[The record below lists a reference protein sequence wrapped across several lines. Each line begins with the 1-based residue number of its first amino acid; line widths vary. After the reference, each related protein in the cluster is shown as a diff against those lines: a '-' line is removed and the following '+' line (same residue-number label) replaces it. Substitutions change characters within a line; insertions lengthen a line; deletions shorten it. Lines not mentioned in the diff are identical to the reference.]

1 MLGDERLAAAFAA
14 GAAGG
19 TAADALAAIQRL
31 LHDWTGRARQDDD
44 VSIVVVKVRAHGA
57 VP

>member
-1 MLGDERLAAAFAA
+1 LNGECCP
-14 GAAGG
+14 AAGG

-31 LHDWTGRARQDDD
+31 LHEWTGRARQDDD